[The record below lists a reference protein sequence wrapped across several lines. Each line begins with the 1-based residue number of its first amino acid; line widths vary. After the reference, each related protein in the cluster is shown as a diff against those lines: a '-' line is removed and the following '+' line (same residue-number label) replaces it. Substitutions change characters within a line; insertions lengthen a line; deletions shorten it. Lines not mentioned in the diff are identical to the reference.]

1 MLNIFVSQI
10 DTLRH
15 KICKKFL
22 FAFFFVIRLRDA
34 SGMPSGF
41 LRLHNL
47 FFFFS
52 FVTDAAGQTS
62 PGHPFAYG
70 SH

>member
-1 MLNIFVSQI
+1 MQKVSF
-10 DTLRH
+10 
-15 KICKKFL
+15 CFL
-22 FAFFFVIRLRDA
+22 FFIRLRDA

-52 FVTDAAGQTS
+52 FVTDVGGQTS
-62 PGHPFAYG
+62 PGHLFAYG
-70 SH
+70 SY